1 MYINEIEYSTKP
13 DINGNRY
20 SVIFNPMAL
29 WFRRGINISVHKP
42 NKYYSRK
49 HINEFVNLL
58 IEEGYIETNKQ

>member
-1 MYINEIEYSTKP
+1 MYKYEIEYSTKP

-20 SVIFNPMAL
+20 SVIFNPYAL
-29 WFRRGINISVHKP
+29 CFRRGINISVHKP

-58 IEEGYIETNKQ
+58 IKEGYIEYNKQ

>member
-1 MYINEIEYSTKP
+1 MYNYEIEYSTKP

-20 SVIFNPMAL
+20 SVIFNPYAL
-29 WFRRGINISVHKP
+29 WFRCGINISVHKP

-58 IEEGYIETNKQ
+58 IKEGYIETNKQ